1 VELYVGF
8 PTCSHI
14 LTLTIAFGRPFVL
27 YTTVR
32 PMLSV
37 CCLSVC
43 VSLCMSACPVCPVWS
58 VCDVDVLWP
67 NGWMNQDETWH
78 GSRPRRLGPGHIVLD
93 GDPAPSPE
101 EHSPSP
107 NFRPMSVFAKRLAGS
122 RCHLLWRYISAH
134 RPQCHN
140 VLCGN
145 PAPLPQKGA
154 QPPNFRPMSIV
165 AKRLSGSGC
174 HLVRMKASAQ
184 ATLC

>member
-1 VELYVGF
+1 
-8 PTCSHI
+8 
-14 LTLTIAFGRPFVL
+14 
-27 YTTVR
+27 
-32 PMLSV
+32 MLSV

-43 VSLCMSACPVCPVWS
+43 VSLCLSACPVCPVWS

-67 NGWMNQDETWH
+67 NGWMDQDETWH
-78 GSRPRRLGPGHIVLD
+78 GGRPRRLGPGHIVLD

-101 EHSPSP
+101 EHSPCP
-107 NFRPMSVFAKRLAGS
+107 NFRPMSVLPNGWLDQDATCYGGIS
-122 RCHLLWRYISAH
+122 RP

-154 QPPNFRPMSIV
+154 QPPNFRHMSIV
-165 AKRLSGSGC
+165 AKRLSGLGC